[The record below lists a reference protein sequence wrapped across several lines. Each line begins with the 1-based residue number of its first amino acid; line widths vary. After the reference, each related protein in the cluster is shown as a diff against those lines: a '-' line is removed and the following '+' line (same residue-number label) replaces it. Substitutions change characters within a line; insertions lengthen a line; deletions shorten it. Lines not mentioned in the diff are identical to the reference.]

1 MDDLQINF
9 EDLKEQYYD
18 RGRAVWAVT
27 TLRNVRVGANR
38 PNLDRLL
45 RHHDEEPPI
54 SDRETRQR
62 DSVDFLLAFYSLLEI
77 ASMIRYIPNTFPET
91 FREEAIWNLSNRATV
106 RYYEEHYR
114 ILLPRL
120 FRLRLKEDR
129 RLHEKEE
136 DEASKTLFQRF
147 LGIHNRVEADDE
159 IELFQWFLDDG
170 STGDDDITD
179 TLRLLR
185 SPART
190 MEALM
195 KDRGKRTIVKQSVSG
210 AQKFF
215 IFCGEFDSLLQDA
228 KRFPLL
234 QSAMWTYYSYWFE
247 LISEKV
253 NSRMRT
259 IVTSFQEWTPD
270 QSAAELGARVRPDKK
285 QIKQYVTVIN
295 GVLDRLFSGTYGRAL
310 RRAV

>member
-1 MDDLQINF
+1 MDDLEINF

-27 TLRNVRVGANR
+27 TLRNVRVGAKR

-195 KDRGKRTIVKQSVSG
+195 KDRGKADHRKTVRQWCSEVLYFLRGIRQSSARRETLSSSSVCNVDLLLLLVRAYQRKGQFSH
-210 AQKFF
+210 ANYSHFF
-215 IFCGEFDSLLQDA
+215 PEMDS
-228 KRFPLL
+228 
-234 QSAMWTYYSYWFE
+234 
-247 LISEKV
+247 
-253 NSRMRT
+253 
-259 IVTSFQEWTPD
+259 
-270 QSAAELGARVRPDKK
+270 
-285 QIKQYVTVIN
+285 
-295 GVLDRLFSGTYGRAL
+295 
-310 RRAV
+310 